1 MYGIKDL
8 FTTSYAEGE
17 RNKYKKAVK
26 KLDQEI
32 PLITEYIGYVRE
44 YADDIHNAYTE
55 NGGSN
60 AGQYVTRFD
69 EKENDNHS
77 KVTTIIQNME
87 WALTGLQDK
96 RTYAVHSIH
105 IGRKYVSRKMPWRMS
120 TNHHRMR
127 FGQFPAAYRMKSG
140 RPKPV
145 REERDDGFI

>member
-87 WALTGLQDK
+87 WAWHCPNDPVQEAVNGINACVKALGNFYADSDAYLELDKNKKLTRAGL
-96 RTYAVHSIH
+96 V
-105 IGRKYVSRKMPWRMS
+105 
-120 TNHHRMR
+120 
-127 FGQFPAAYRMKSG
+127 
-140 RPKPV
+140 PV
-145 REERDDGFI
+145 

>member
-1 MYGIKDL
+1 MFAPQEKRCGMETHMYAIKDL

-44 YADDIHNAYTE
+44 YTDDIHNAYTE

-60 AGQYVTRFD
+60 EGQYVTRFD
-69 EKENDNHS
+69 EKENDNHL

-87 WALTGLQDK
+87 WALTDPQDK
-96 RTYAVHSIH
+96 RTYA
-105 IGRKYVSRKMPWRMS
+105 S
-120 TNHHRMR
+120 TQYSYWQEVCEQEDAM
-127 FGQFPAAYRMKSG
+127 AYEY
-140 RPKPV
+140 KPS
-145 REERDDGFI
+145 